1 MTTPYPPTKSTP
13 PDMALDMNGEEG
25 SPPFTPPSSPSPAKR
40 QVATANGVSRG
51 PFLIGV
57 AGGTASGKT
66 TVCHNIMAAL
76 DSVNSSNKR
85 VVVISQDS
93 FYKNLTRKEIA
104 LANIGEYN
112 FDHPG
117 NVVYG
122 TCYYTSLQNYLHL
135 HCCVYLVVYFFMQ
148 MPLIRS

>member
-1 MTTPYPPTKSTP
+1 MK
-13 PDMALDMNGEEG
+13 
-25 SPPFTPPSSPSPAKR
+25 
-40 QVATANGVSRG
+40 
-51 PFLIGV
+51 
-57 AGGTASGKT
+57 
-66 TVCHNIMAAL
+66 AL

-117 NVVYG
+117 KAV
-122 TCYYTSLQNYLHL
+122 
-135 HCCVYLVVYFFMQ
+135 
-148 MPLIRS
+148 